1 MGGTGMGWQR
11 LSGQAIE
18 VVLLLCVVAIITGA
32 ALGQPILLGY
42 VETGSMEPTLA
53 AGDGFVAV
61 PATLAGQIEE
71 GDVVVFRAEEVNDGK
86 LTTHRVV
93 EETDRGYITKG
104 DANPFTD
111 QDADEPPVKDAQIVA
126 TALQIDG
133 QVIAIPQ
140 LGAVVTG
147 IQNLLSWIQLRLAT
161 LFGTRA
167 LLGTQGLAYL
177 LLAVTLLLYVA
188 DVVIHDEDRRR
199 DRDRSRNTGADPRL
213 WIVVFGLVV
222 VFGATAA
229 MVAPAGPQEY
239 GIVSAEF
246 DSEGARVIPA
256 GETETTTY
264 PVGNGGVVP
273 VVSYFEPGS
282 EGVEIEPDRMRI
294 GPGETANATLALS
307 APPETGYY
315 RRFVVQHRYLA
326 ILPGSVIDTLYP
338 VHPWAPLL
346 AIDALLFAAFT
357 AIGLAL
363 VGRGRV
369 RDRTRRRGR
378 IGARLLGRMM
388 SRRPPAISSP
398 KDTGAKDND
407 SEN

>member
-1 MGGTGMGWQR
+1 MGWQR
-11 LSGQAIE
+11 LTGRAIE
-18 VVLLLCVVAIITGA
+18 AILLLAVIAIMAGTV
-32 ALGQPILLGY
+32 LGQPILLGY
-42 VETGSMEPTLA
+42 VETGSMDPTLA
-53 AGDGFVAV
+53 VGDGFVSV
-61 PATLAGQIEE
+61 PATIAGPVDE
-71 GDVVVFRAEEVNDGK
+71 GDVVVFRAEEVNDGQ

-111 QDADEPPVKDAQIVA
+111 QDSGEPPVKDAQIVA

-133 QVIAIPQ
+133 QVIAIPHV
-140 LGAVVTG
+140 GTVVTG
-147 IQNLLSWIQLRLAT
+147 IQDLLSWIQLRLAT

-177 LLAVTLLLYVA
+177 LLGVTLLLYVA
-188 DVVIHDEDRRR
+188 DVVFHDEDRRR
-199 DRDRSRNTGADPRL
+199 NRDRSRNTGTDPRL
-213 WIVVFGLVV
+213 WIVVFGLVL

-229 MVAPAGPQEY
+229 MVAPAGTQEY
-239 GIVSAEF
+239 SVVSAEF

-273 VVSYFEPGS
+273 VITYFEAGS
-282 EGVEIEPDRMRI
+282 EGVAIEPNRMRI
-294 GPGETANATLALS
+294 DSKETANATVALS

-315 RRFVVQHRYLA
+315 RRFVVEHRYLA
-326 ILPGSVIDTLYP
+326 ILPDSVIDTLYR
-338 VHPWAPLL
+338 VHPWAPLF

-388 SRRPPAISSP
+388 SRRPPAISSQT
-398 KDTGAKDND
+398 DRGAKDYD